1 MNSTLSRNEFLLQA
15 VACVKASQSL
25 PGGSD
30 VPLQDDD
37 APVVRD
43 LGNGL
48 FVVYLVDDGANLVY
62 VQNHHLKGSELTL
75 DGLYELGLH
84 NLAVRAAGKARTQQ
98 HGDVLHFYSTACSKP
113 A

>member
-25 PGGSD
+25 PGASD
-30 VPLQDDD
+30 VPVQDGD

-48 FVVYLVDDGANLVY
+48 FVVY
-62 VQNHHLKGSELTL
+62 
-75 DGLYELGLH
+75 
-84 NLAVRAAGKARTQQ
+84 R
-98 HGDVLHFYSTACSKP
+98 
-113 A
+113 